1 MGQRRVRKG
10 RVCVERGINREEGRL
25 GLGEVW
31 EQQKWR
37 MPNPD
42 TIPGLDL
49 PSWVNVD
56 MCQ

>member
-37 MPNPD
+37 MSNPD